1 MKLYL
6 FNFFLLF
13 SITISAQK
21 YYTKTGIT
29 EFDGSKAAFEP
40 IKAKNNSSISAIDV
54 SNGNIAALIK
64 IKDFEFRLGLMQ
76 EHFNENYLESY
87 KYPKSTF
94 SGNIEISKGSTFNDI
109 TEIFDYSLVDENFM
123 DIIINGQ
130 LTIKGVTK
138 DIITL
143 GKIKKIE
150 NVLSLT
156 SSFSIKL
163 SDYNVK
169 IPKVVFMKIDEV
181 VKNAN
186 RYSKIYEQK
195 EIISN
200 DLKYDEFNFEKDFEI
215 KILNL
220 SFFYHTHK
228 LTLRK
233 YI

>member
-1 MKLYL
+1 MSIKVYI

-13 SITISAQK
+13 TITISAQK
-21 YYTKTGIT
+21 YYTNSGIT

-40 IKAKNNSSISAIDV
+40 IKAKNNSSVSAINV

-94 SGNIEISKGSTFNDI
+94 EGNIELSTGSIYDGNTQIFN
-109 TEIFDYSLVDENFM
+109 YALVDENFM
-123 DIIINGQ
+123 DIIIKGQ

-138 DIITL
+138 DIIAT

-150 NVLSLT
+150 NDLNLI

-163 SDYNVK
+163 SDFNVR

-181 VKNAN
+181 VKINLN
-186 RYSKIYEQK
+186 YNYELQ
-195 EIISN
+195 N
-200 DLKYDEFNFEKDFEI
+200 
-215 KILNL
+215 
-220 SFFYHTHK
+220 
-228 LTLRK
+228 
-233 YI
+233 

>member
-1 MKLYL
+1 MYLKLFI

-21 YYTKTGIT
+21 YYTNTGIT

-40 IKAKNNSSISAIDV
+40 IKAKNNSSISAINV

-94 SGNIEISKGSTFNDI
+94 EGNIELSTGSIYDGN
-109 TEIFDYSLVDENFM
+109 TEIFNYGLVNENFM
-123 DIIINGQ
+123 DIIIKGQ

-138 DIITL
+138 DIIAT
-143 GKIKKIE
+143 GKIKKIK
-150 NVLSLT
+150 NDLNLI

-163 SDYNVK
+163 SDFNIK

-181 VKNAN
+181 VKINLN
-186 RYSKIYEQK
+186 YNYELQ
-195 EIISN
+195 N
-200 DLKYDEFNFEKDFEI
+200 
-215 KILNL
+215 
-220 SFFYHTHK
+220 
-228 LTLRK
+228 
-233 YI
+233 

>member
-1 MKLYL
+1 MKISSLPMKLYL

-40 IKAKNNSSISAIDV
+40 IKAKNTSSISAIDV

-94 SGNIEISKGSTFNDI
+94 EGNIELSTGSIFDGK
-109 TEIFDYSLVDENFM
+109 TEIFDYGLVDENFM
-123 DIIINGQ
+123 DIIIKGQ

-138 DIITL
+138 DIIAT

-150 NVLSLT
+150 NDLNLI

-163 SDYNVK
+163 SDFNVR

-181 VKNAN
+181 VKIN
-186 RYSKIYEQK
+186 
-195 EIISN
+195 
-200 DLKYDEFNFEKDFEI
+200 
-215 KILNL
+215 LNYNYGL
-220 SFFYHTHK
+220 QN
-228 LTLRK
+228 
-233 YI
+233 

>member
-1 MKLYL
+1 MSVKLFI

-21 YYTKTGIT
+21 YYTNTGIT

-40 IKAKNNSSISAIDV
+40 IKAKNNSSISAINV

-94 SGNIEISKGSTFNDI
+94 EGNIELSTGSIFDGN
-109 TEIFDYSLVDENFM
+109 TEIFNYNLVDENFM
-123 DIIINGQ
+123 DIIIKGQ

-138 DIITL
+138 DIIAT

-150 NVLSLT
+150 NDLNLI
-156 SSFSIKL
+156 SSFSVKL
-163 SDYNVK
+163 SDFNIK

-181 VKNAN
+181 VKINLN
-186 RYSKIYEQK
+186 YNYELQ
-195 EIISN
+195 N
-200 DLKYDEFNFEKDFEI
+200 
-215 KILNL
+215 
-220 SFFYHTHK
+220 
-228 LTLRK
+228 
-233 YI
+233 

>member
-1 MKLYL
+1 MSVKLFI

-21 YYTKTGIT
+21 YYTNTGIT

-40 IKAKNNSSISAIDV
+40 IKAKNNSSISAINV

-94 SGNIEISKGSTFNDI
+94 EGNIELSTGSIFDGK
-109 TEIFDYSLVDENFM
+109 TEIFDYGLVDENFM
-123 DIIINGQ
+123 DIIIKGQ

-138 DIITL
+138 DIIAT

-150 NVLSLT
+150 NDLNLI

-163 SDYNVK
+163 SDFNVR

-181 VKNAN
+181 VKIN
-186 RYSKIYEQK
+186 
-195 EIISN
+195 
-200 DLKYDEFNFEKDFEI
+200 
-215 KILNL
+215 LNYNYGL
-220 SFFYHTHK
+220 QN
-228 LTLRK
+228 
-233 YI
+233 

>member
-1 MKLYL
+1 MYLKLFI

-21 YYTKTGIT
+21 YYTNTGIT

-40 IKAKNNSSISAIDV
+40 IKAKNNSSISAINV

-94 SGNIEISKGSTFNDI
+94 EGNIELSTGSIYDGN
-109 TEIFDYSLVDENFM
+109 TEIFNYGLVNENFM
-123 DIIINGQ
+123 DIIIKGQ

-138 DIITL
+138 DIIAT
-143 GKIKKIE
+143 GKIKKIK
-150 NVLSLT
+150 NDLNLI

-163 SDYNVK
+163 SDFNIE

-181 VKNAN
+181 VKINLN
-186 RYSKIYEQK
+186 YNYELQ
-195 EIISN
+195 N
-200 DLKYDEFNFEKDFEI
+200 
-215 KILNL
+215 
-220 SFFYHTHK
+220 
-228 LTLRK
+228 
-233 YI
+233 

>member
-1 MKLYL
+1 MSLKLYI

-21 YYTKTGIT
+21 YYTNTGIT

-40 IKAKNNSSISAIDV
+40 IKAKNNSSISAINV

-94 SGNIEISKGSTFNDI
+94 EGNIELSTGSIYDGN
-109 TEIFDYSLVDENFM
+109 TEIFNYNLVDENFM
-123 DIIINGQ
+123 DIIIKGQ

-138 DIITL
+138 DIIAT
-143 GKIKKIE
+143 GKIKKIK
-150 NVLSLT
+150 NDLNLI

-163 SDYNVK
+163 SDFNVR

-181 VKNAN
+181 VKINLN
-186 RYSKIYEQK
+186 YNYELQ
-195 EIISN
+195 N
-200 DLKYDEFNFEKDFEI
+200 
-215 KILNL
+215 
-220 SFFYHTHK
+220 
-228 LTLRK
+228 
-233 YI
+233 

>member
-1 MKLYL
+1 MKISSLPMKLYL

-40 IKAKNNSSISAIDV
+40 IKAKNTSSISAIDV

-94 SGNIEISKGSTFNDI
+94 EGNIELSTRSIFDGK
-109 TEIFDYSLVDENFM
+109 TEIFDYGLVDENFM
-123 DIIINGQ
+123 DIIIKGQ

-138 DIITL
+138 DIIAT

-150 NVLSLT
+150 NDLNLI

-163 SDYNVK
+163 SDFNVR

-181 VKNAN
+181 VKIN
-186 RYSKIYEQK
+186 
-195 EIISN
+195 
-200 DLKYDEFNFEKDFEI
+200 
-215 KILNL
+215 LNYNYGL
-220 SFFYHTHK
+220 QN
-228 LTLRK
+228 
-233 YI
+233 

>member
-1 MKLYL
+1 MSVKLYI

-21 YYTKTGIT
+21 YYTNTGIT

-40 IKAKNNSSISAIDV
+40 IKAKNNSSISAINV

-94 SGNIEISKGSTFNDI
+94 EGNIELSTGS
-109 TEIFDYSLVDENFM
+109 IFDGNTKIFNYNLVDENFM
-123 DIIINGQ
+123 DIIIKGQ

-138 DIITL
+138 DIIAT

-150 NVLSLT
+150 NDLNLISN
-156 SSFSIKL
+156 FSIKL
-163 SDYNVK
+163 SDFNVR

-181 VKNAN
+181 VKIN
-186 RYSKIYEQK
+186 
-195 EIISN
+195 
-200 DLKYDEFNFEKDFEI
+200 
-215 KILNL
+215 LNYNYGL
-220 SFFYHTHK
+220 QN
-228 LTLRK
+228 
-233 YI
+233 

>member
-1 MKLYL
+1 MKILNVSIKLYL
-6 FNFFLLF
+6 LNFFLIF
-13 SITISAQK
+13 SFTISAQK

-54 SNGNIAALIK
+54 SNGNIAALIQ

-94 SGNIEISKGSTFNDI
+94 TGNIEISKGSIFDGNNQV
-109 TEIFDYSLVDENFM
+109 FDYSIVDENFM
-123 DIIINGQ
+123 EIIINGQ

-138 DIITL
+138 DITAT

-150 NVLSLT
+150 NVLNLI

-181 VKNAN
+181 VKININ
-186 RYSKIYEQK
+186 YNYELQ
-195 EIISN
+195 N
-200 DLKYDEFNFEKDFEI
+200 
-215 KILNL
+215 
-220 SFFYHTHK
+220 
-228 LTLRK
+228 
-233 YI
+233 

>member
-94 SGNIEISKGSTFNDI
+94 EGNIELSTGSIFDGK
-109 TEIFDYSLVDENFM
+109 TEIFDYGLVDENFM
-123 DIIINGQ
+123 DIIIKGQ

-138 DIITL
+138 DIIAT

-150 NVLSLT
+150 N
-156 SSFSIKL
+156 IKQ
-163 SDYNVK
+163 NEK
-169 IPKVVFMKIDEV
+169 IVGNPKE
-181 VKNAN
+181 
-186 RYSKIYEQK
+186 
-195 EIISN
+195 
-200 DLKYDEFNFEKDFEI
+200 LKR
-215 KILNL
+215 
-220 SFFYHTHK
+220 K
-228 LTLRK
+228 LKTN
-233 YI
+233 

>member
-1 MKLYL
+1 MSVKLFI

-21 YYTKTGIT
+21 YYTNTGIT

-40 IKAKNNSSISAIDV
+40 IKAKNSSSISAINV

-94 SGNIEISKGSTFNDI
+94 EGNIELSTGSIFDGK
-109 TEIFDYSLVDENFM
+109 TEIFDYGLVDENFM
-123 DIIINGQ
+123 DIIIKGQ

-138 DIITL
+138 DIIAT

-150 NVLSLT
+150 NDLNLI

-163 SDYNVK
+163 SDFNVR

-181 VKNAN
+181 VKIN
-186 RYSKIYEQK
+186 
-195 EIISN
+195 
-200 DLKYDEFNFEKDFEI
+200 
-215 KILNL
+215 LNYNYGL
-220 SFFYHTHK
+220 QN
-228 LTLRK
+228 
-233 YI
+233 

>member
-1 MKLYL
+1 MSIKLCI

-21 YYTKTGIT
+21 YYTNTGIT

-40 IKAKNNSSISAIDV
+40 IKAKNNSSISAINV

-87 KYPKSTF
+87 NYPKSTF
-94 SGNIEISKGSTFNDI
+94 EGNIELSEGSIYDGNTKIFNYD
-109 TEIFDYSLVDENFM
+109 LVDENFM
-123 DIIINGQ
+123 DIIIKGQ

-138 DIITL
+138 DIIAT

-150 NVLSLT
+150 NDLNLI
-156 SSFSIKL
+156 SSFSVKL
-163 SDYNVK
+163 SDFNIK

-181 VKNAN
+181 VKINLN
-186 RYSKIYEQK
+186 YNYELQ
-195 EIISN
+195 N
-200 DLKYDEFNFEKDFEI
+200 
-215 KILNL
+215 
-220 SFFYHTHK
+220 
-228 LTLRK
+228 
-233 YI
+233 

>member
-1 MKLYL
+1 MKISSLPMKLYL

-94 SGNIEISKGSTFNDI
+94 EGNIELSTGSIFDGK
-109 TEIFDYSLVDENFM
+109 TEIFDYGLVDENFM
-123 DIIINGQ
+123 DIIIKGQ

-138 DIITL
+138 DIIAT

-150 NVLSLT
+150 NDLNLI

-163 SDYNVK
+163 SDFNVR
-169 IPKVVFMKIDEV
+169 IPKVVFMKIDGIETKAA
-181 VKNAN
+181 KN
-186 RYSKIYEQK
+186 
-195 EIISN
+195 
-200 DLKYDEFNFEKDFEI
+200 
-215 KILNL
+215 
-220 SFFYHTHK
+220 HGC
-228 LTLRK
+228 
-233 YI
+233 

>member
-1 MKLYL
+1 MAQKIKITNMSIKLYI

-21 YYTKTGIT
+21 YYTNTGIT

-40 IKAKNNSSISAIDV
+40 IKAKNNSSISAINV

-94 SGNIEISKGSTFNDI
+94 EGNIELSTGSIFDGN
-109 TEIFDYSLVDENFM
+109 TEIFNYNLVDENFM
-123 DIIINGQ
+123 DIIIKGQ

-138 DIITL
+138 DIIAT

-150 NVLSLT
+150 NDLNLI
-156 SSFSIKL
+156 SSFSVKL
-163 SDYNVK
+163 SDFNIK

-181 VKNAN
+181 VKINLN
-186 RYSKIYEQK
+186 YNYELQ
-195 EIISN
+195 N
-200 DLKYDEFNFEKDFEI
+200 
-215 KILNL
+215 
-220 SFFYHTHK
+220 
-228 LTLRK
+228 
-233 YI
+233 

>member
-1 MKLYL
+1 MSIKLYI

-21 YYTKTGIT
+21 YYTNTGIT

-40 IKAKNNSSISAIDV
+40 IKAKNNSSISAINV

-94 SGNIEISKGSTFNDI
+94 EGNIELSTGSIYDGN
-109 TEIFDYSLVDENFM
+109 TEIFNYGLVNENFM
-123 DIIINGQ
+123 DIIIKGQ

-138 DIITL
+138 DIIAT

-150 NVLSLT
+150 NDLNLI
-156 SSFSIKL
+156 SSFSVKL
-163 SDYNVK
+163 SDFNIK

-181 VKNAN
+181 VKINLN
-186 RYSKIYEQK
+186 YNYELQ
-195 EIISN
+195 N
-200 DLKYDEFNFEKDFEI
+200 
-215 KILNL
+215 
-220 SFFYHTHK
+220 
-228 LTLRK
+228 
-233 YI
+233 

>member
-1 MKLYL
+1 MSVKLYI

-21 YYTKTGIT
+21 YYTNTGIT

-40 IKAKNNSSISAIDV
+40 IKAKNNSSISAINV

-94 SGNIEISKGSTFNDI
+94 EGNIELSTGSIFDGK
-109 TEIFDYSLVDENFM
+109 TEIFDYGLVDENFM
-123 DIIINGQ
+123 DIIIKGQ

-138 DIITL
+138 DITAT

-150 NVLSLT
+150 NDLNLI
-156 SSFSIKL
+156 SSFSVKL
-163 SDYNVK
+163 SDFNIK

-181 VKNAN
+181 VKINLN
-186 RYSKIYEQK
+186 YNYELQ
-195 EIISN
+195 N
-200 DLKYDEFNFEKDFEI
+200 
-215 KILNL
+215 
-220 SFFYHTHK
+220 
-228 LTLRK
+228 
-233 YI
+233 

>member
-1 MKLYL
+1 MYL
-6 FNFFLLF
+6 NLFIFNFLLLF

-21 YYTKTGIT
+21 YYTNTGIT

-40 IKAKNNSSISAIDV
+40 IKAKNNSSISAINV

-94 SGNIEISKGSTFNDI
+94 EGNIELSTGSIFDGK
-109 TEIFDYSLVDENFM
+109 TEIFDYGLVDENFM
-123 DIIINGQ
+123 DIIIKGQ

-138 DIITL
+138 DIIAT

-150 NVLSLT
+150 NDLNLI

-163 SDYNVK
+163 SDFNVR

-181 VKNAN
+181 VKINLN
-186 RYSKIYEQK
+186 YNYELQ
-195 EIISN
+195 N
-200 DLKYDEFNFEKDFEI
+200 
-215 KILNL
+215 
-220 SFFYHTHK
+220 
-228 LTLRK
+228 
-233 YI
+233 

>member
-1 MKLYL
+1 MKISSLPMKLYL

-40 IKAKNNSSISAIDV
+40 IKAKNNTSISAIDV

-94 SGNIEISKGSTFNDI
+94 EGNIELSTGSIFDGK
-109 TEIFDYSLVDENFM
+109 TEIFDYGLVNENFM
-123 DIIINGQ
+123 DIIIKGQ

-138 DIITL
+138 DIIAT

-150 NVLSLT
+150 NDLNLISN
-156 SSFSIKL
+156 FSIKL
-163 SDYNVK
+163 SDFNVR

-181 VKNAN
+181 VKIN
-186 RYSKIYEQK
+186 
-195 EIISN
+195 
-200 DLKYDEFNFEKDFEI
+200 
-215 KILNL
+215 LNYNYGL
-220 SFFYHTHK
+220 QN
-228 LTLRK
+228 
-233 YI
+233 